1 MEQSGFSF
9 DRKPWGTL
17 RHLKD
22 SLEEYGISKEIVAR
36 LRIIV
41 DNLEVPEEDREL
53 KMFDGDCLFGHAKYF
68 NGIEQPLFSFHDAS
82 WIKSNVK
89 VEEDGSKK
97 LQLQLRLEWDLPCI
111 NMSGDNLTQ
120 SLYEFV
126 VRLFDNNRTN
136 HGDAYKLREAARVKL
151 YTDDPE
157 VYGRSIDMTFFE
169 PKNAQAFVDYIN
181 TNYKFS

>member
-41 DNLEVPEEDREL
+41 DNLEVPEEEREL

-68 NGIEQPLFSFHDAS
+68 NGIKQPLFYFHDTN
-82 WIKSNVK
+82 WMKSYVK

-97 LQLQLRLEWDLPCI
+97 LQLQLHLECGLPYI
-111 NMSGDNLTQ
+111 NMSGDSLTQ
-120 SLYEFV
+120 NLYEFV
-126 VRLFDNNRTN
+126 VGLFDNNRTN
-136 HGDAYKLREAARVKL
+136 HGDAYKLREAAKAVL
-151 YTDDPE
+151 DTDDPGIS
-157 VYGRSIDMTFFE
+157 GRFIDMTFFE
-169 PKNAQAFVDYIN
+169 PKNTQAFVDYIN
-181 TNYKFS
+181 KNYIFS